1 MPEWSKIHEMR
12 GFRLITIPLALL
24 SVLYR
29 VLVSLRLLIYKK
41 KPGKVLPGLVVSIG
55 NITAGG
61 TGKTP
66 AARLIAEWALDR
78 GYFPAVLSRGY
89 GGRYKE
95 KVLVVSDGNDIN
107 TGPEEAGDE
116 PYLLAKTLKGVPV
129 IVSRNRHS
137 AGLLASKRFGC
148 NFFILDDGFQHL
160 QLKRDLNVLLLDSV
174 SPSGNGHL
182 LPWGPLREP
191 LSQINRADAVIL
203 TRFDTDLSTKGSR
216 EILKDFS
223 HDLPMFR
230 SSHVPERLVFPN
242 VDETYDAEFLKGKR
256 ISAFAGIA
264 RPEAFLQTLNQL
276 GADVAAFKGFGD
288 HHKFTDSDIETLESL
303 KDKAGSEYILTTE
316 KDWVRLERNLSEW
329 HDLAYLTI
337 RFSILSGQENFFK
350 IINEKISLKKGAI

>member
-1 MPEWSKIHEMR
+1 M
-12 GFRLITIPLALL
+12 
-24 SVLYR
+24 
-29 VLVSLRLLIYKK
+29 
-41 KPGKVLPGLVVSIG
+41 
-55 NITAGG
+55 
-61 TGKTP
+61 
-66 AARLIAEWALDR
+66 
-78 GYFPAVLSRGY
+78 
-89 GGRYKE
+89 
-95 KVLVVSDGNDIN
+95 
-107 TGPEEAGDE
+107 
-116 PYLLAKTLKGVPV
+116 
-129 IVSRNRHS
+129 
-137 AGLLASKRFGC
+137 
-148 NFFILDDGFQHL
+148 
-160 QLKRDLNVLLLDSV
+160 
-174 SPSGNGHL
+174 